1 MHKQHDQDRCPML
14 PSTQPT
20 RIPRYFLK
28 TPWSVSSVNSYL
40 FIFAIIFSL
49 YDTVSTALCVNAN
62 GHEYE
67 LSTIL
72 KWAIHNFGV
81 AGLAGVK
88 MGVTLVALA
97 AVYWIVANG
106 THLGLN
112 GVKKFY
118 GVYLGVIL
126 SNAYAGTSNISVIL
140 GNGSFYLLGLNAA
153 QIALLLAFL
162 PLLVVLFFDS
172 S

>member
-1 MHKQHDQDRCPML
+1 M
-14 PSTQPT
+14 
-20 RIPRYFLK
+20 
-28 TPWSVSSVNSYL
+28 
-40 FIFAIIFSL
+40 
-49 YDTVSTALCVNAN
+49 NAN

-67 LSTIL
+67 LSALL
-72 KWAIHNFGV
+72 KWAIYNFGL

-97 AVYWIVANG
+97 AVYWIAANSIR
-106 THLGLN
+106 LGRD

-140 GNGSFYLLGLNAA
+140 GNDSFHLLGLNSA
-153 QIALLLAFL
+153 QIALLLAFI
-162 PLLVVLFFDS
+162 PLFVVLFFDRS
-172 S
+172 

>member
-1 MHKQHDQDRCPML
+1 ML
-14 PSTQPT
+14 PSTPPT
-20 RIPRYFLK
+20 RMLLCLLR
-28 TPWSVSSVNSYL
+28 TPWSASSVNSYL

-67 LSTIL
+67 LSTLL
-72 KWAIHNFGV
+72 KWAIYNFGV
-81 AGLAGVK
+81 AGLVGVK
-88 MGVTLVALA
+88 IGVTLVALTV
-97 AVYWIVANG
+97 VYYIIMNG
-106 THLGLN
+106 IHLGQN

-126 SNAYAGTSNISVIL
+126 SNAYAGTSNISVLL

-162 PLLVVLFFDS
+162 PLFVVLFLTSHRDLCS
-172 S
+172 GKS

>member
-1 MHKQHDQDRCPML
+1 MPPPIAL
-14 PSTQPT
+14 T
-20 RIPRYFLK
+20 RISLHPLK
-28 TPWSVSSVNSYL
+28 TPRSASSSNSYL

-49 YDTVSTALCVNAN
+49 YDTISTALCVNAN

-67 LSTIL
+67 LSTLL
-72 KWAIHNFGV
+72 KWAIYNFGV

-97 AVYWIVANG
+97 TVYWIVANG
-106 THLGLN
+106 IQLGRN

-140 GNGSFYLLGLNAA
+140 GNGSFYLLDLNAA

-162 PLLVVLFFDS
+162 PLLVILLVVLFFDIS
-172 S
+172 

>member
-1 MHKQHDQDRCPML
+1 MHKQHDQDRCPMP
-14 PSTQPT
+14 PSAQPT
-20 RIPRYFLK
+20 QIPPYFLK
-28 TPWSVSSVNSYL
+28 TPLSASSVNSYL

-67 LSTIL
+67 LSTLL
-72 KWAIHNFGV
+72 KWVIYNFGV

-106 THLGLN
+106 IHLGQN

-118 GVYLGVIL
+118 GVYLGVVL
-126 SNAYAGTSNISVIL
+126 SNAYAGTSNISVLL
-140 GNGSFYLLGLNAA
+140 GNGSFYFLNLNAA

-162 PLLVVLFFDS
+162 PLLVVLFFDIS
-172 S
+172 

>member
-1 MHKQHDQDRCPML
+1 ML
-14 PSTQPT
+14 PFTPPT
-20 RIPRYFLK
+20 RVPPYLLKMPR
-28 TPWSVSSVNSYL
+28 SASSSNSCL
-40 FIFAIIFSL
+40 FIFAVIFSL

-81 AGLAGVK
+81 AGLVGVK

-106 THLGLN
+106 THLGRN

-140 GNGSFYLLGLNAA
+140 GNGSFYLLGLNAV

-162 PLLVVLFFDS
+162 PLLVVLFFDIS
-172 S
+172 

>member
-1 MHKQHDQDRCPML
+1 
-14 PSTQPT
+14 
-20 RIPRYFLK
+20 
-28 TPWSVSSVNSYL
+28 
-40 FIFAIIFSL
+40 
-49 YDTVSTALCVNAN
+49 VNAN

-67 LSTIL
+67 LSTLL

-97 AVYWIVANG
+97 AVYWIIANG
-106 THLGLN
+106 TYLGQN
-112 GVKKFY
+112 EVKKFY
-118 GVYLGVIL
+118 GVYLGAVL

-153 QIALLLAFL
+153 QMALLLAFL
-162 PLLVVLFFDS
+162 PLSAALFFDKS
-172 S
+172 

>member
-1 MHKQHDQDRCPML
+1 MP
-14 PSTQPT
+14 PSTPPT
-20 RIPRYFLK
+20 RISLHPLKMPR
-28 TPWSVSSVNSYL
+28 SASRSNSYL

-49 YDTVSTALCVNAN
+49 YDTISTALCVSAN

-67 LSTIL
+67 LSTLL

-97 AVYWIVANG
+97 AVYWIIANG
-106 THLGLN
+106 IHLGQN

-140 GNGSFYLLGLNAA
+140 GNGSFYILDLNAA

-162 PLLVVLFFDS
+162 PLLVVLLAVLFFDRS
-172 S
+172 

>member
-1 MHKQHDQDRCPML
+1 ML
-14 PSTQPT
+14 PSTPPT
-20 RIPRYFLK
+20 RIPPHPSKVPR
-28 TPWSVSSVNSYL
+28 SASRSNSYL

-49 YDTVSTALCVNAN
+49 YDTISTALCVNAN

-67 LSTIL
+67 LSILL
-72 KWAIHNFGV
+72 KWAIYNFGV

-97 AVYWIVANG
+97 AVYWIVANSI
-106 THLGLN
+106 HLGRN

-140 GNGSFYLLGLNAA
+140 GNGSFYILDLNAA

-162 PLLVVLFFDS
+162 PLLVVLLAVLFFDRS
-172 S
+172 